1 VIRARSPF
9 FIEHEESSAPTV
21 LPRFTCHDT
30 SITGLSIAANGTI
43 TNPSVS
49 VGTLHS
55 VEPTSFG
62 TVSTATTRNV
72 LVYVTYDSSN
82 FRPPTDSSNQIAC
95 PVQFTQPATTVAASQ
110 KKFRVTNN
118 STTQT
123 ALLQYVAFNGSVQIN
138 HTMQP
143 LETVDICV
151 APFDSETA
159 GYPTVIGDATYFD
172 MLEYCTT
179 DTLS

>member
-151 APFDSETA
+151 APFDTETA

>member
-1 VIRARSPF
+1 MIRARSPF

-151 APFDSETA
+151 APFDTETA